1 MGRIEETK
9 TRIGALVDQLKL
21 GIRAIAERLRERQSD
36 LVRLEAEAND
46 LRNVV
51 ADRSNRRASDALVE
65 AVVWWRDL
73 SRMEGEELSAAR
85 ARANGLLN
93 EAFDWIMPVG
103 DVESD
108 GVYMGAGEQAWW
120 CGRVEGTD
128 TTAKFMV
135 PKGTPITREQI
146 EALRGPLPEFEL
158 PEVLRAAEEA
168 ERLRGD

>member
-9 TRIGALVDQLKL
+9 TRIGALVDQLEL

-36 LVRLEAEAND
+36 FVRLEVEAND
-46 LRNVV
+46 LLNVA
-51 ADRSNRRASDALVE
+51 ADRWNRHASDALVE
-65 AVVWWRDL
+65 AVGWWRRSQL
-73 SRMEGEELSAAR
+73 HGGRRTVCGSRQG
-85 ARANGLLN
+85 NGLLN

-103 DVESD
+103 DVEAD

-135 PKGTPITREQI
+135 PEGTSITREQI
-146 EALRGPLPEFEL
+146 EALRGSLPEFEL